1 MTTNT
6 RLILL
11 GFLNILL
18 VATMGAS
25 CLWETEEHPGGD
37 IEQAAV
43 SLQILSH
50 EMATDQYGGLI
61 ITGKVKNIS
70 GRELKSSEIRVEW
83 RDSED
88 SNIYTSIER
97 FYSVPAETE
106 RDFEVSLPLSDTSTI
121 ASYNILVGT
130 GY

>member
-1 MTTNT
+1 MT
-6 RLILL
+6 
-11 GFLNILL
+11 
-18 VATMGAS
+18 
-25 CLWETEEHPGGD
+25 
-37 IEQAAV
+37 
-43 SLQILSH
+43 
-50 EMATDQYGGLI
+50 TDQYGGLI
-61 ITGKVKNIS
+61 VTGKVKNIS